1 MSFLSSFFGQ
11 IIYFID
17 SIVHNYGITIIIFT
31 ILTKLLLLPLN
42 LKSTKSM
49 RETQKLADVTAY
61 FQKKYKNNPEKLNQ
75 VTMQLYQVYHVN
87 PLGGCLPLLIQ
98 LPIIYGLF
106 GALRNPTQFIF
117 THGDASVASQP
128 FLWLPNLSNPDPYY
142 IIPILCVVFTFLTS
156 KYTNSVTPQTGDE
169 QSRSTQNIML
179 YMMPLMIG
187 FFALSLPSGV
197 GIYWVVQNIFTFIQQ
212 FFILHKPVEP
222 ITVEEAEKEL
232 EKYNKEKREE
242 IRVTREMGTTRR
254 NEMMGIENEPKKK
267 KKKTSSVKMTPASGK
282 KVTRKTITKI
292 PQRKD

>member
-1 MSFLSSFFGQ
+1 MSLLSNFFGQ
-11 IIYFID
+11 IIYYIY
-17 SIVHNYGITIIIFT
+17 SVVHNYGITIIIFT
-31 ILTKLLLLPLN
+31 LLVKLLLLPLN
-42 LKSTKSM
+42 LKSTESM